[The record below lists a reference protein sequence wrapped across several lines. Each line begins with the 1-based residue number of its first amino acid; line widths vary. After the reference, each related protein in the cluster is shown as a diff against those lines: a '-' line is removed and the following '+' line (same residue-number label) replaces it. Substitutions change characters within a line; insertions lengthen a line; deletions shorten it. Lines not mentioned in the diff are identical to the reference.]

1 MKCKH
6 TPARRKNMNEIEF
19 TEEQEA
25 VIQARIL
32 EDRKREHKAIAGD
45 RFYRLAIAAV
55 IQSVQAGMDDEEV
68 LRIGQAEWK
77 RFQEEN
83 PIAGKMKKPELKKA
97 GKE

>member
-1 MKCKH
+1 
-6 TPARRKNMNEIEF
+6 MNEIEF

-25 VIQARIL
+25 EIQNRIL
-32 EDRKREHKAIAGD
+32 KDREREHKAIAGD

-55 IQSVQAGMDDEEV
+55 IQSVQSGMDDEEV

-83 PIAGKMKKPELKKA
+83 PIAGKMKKPEPKKA